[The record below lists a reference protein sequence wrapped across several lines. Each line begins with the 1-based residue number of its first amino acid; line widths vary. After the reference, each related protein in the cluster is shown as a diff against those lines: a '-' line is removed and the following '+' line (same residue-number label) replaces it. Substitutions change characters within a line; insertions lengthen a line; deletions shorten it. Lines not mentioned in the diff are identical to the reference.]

1 MVCKWVLSS
10 TNINQQESKTLAHA
24 CFDTPGIS
32 FFPKVNSLLVG
43 MVSALEAPEGCQHYV
58 DLAEI
63 PWDVQ
68 KSVSKDWI
76 AELAYW

>member
-1 MVCKWVLSS
+1 MQSS

-24 CFDTPGIS
+24 CVDTPRIS
-32 FFPKVNSLLVG
+32 FFTKVNTFIVG

-68 KSVSKDWI
+68 KSVSQDRI
-76 AELAYW
+76 AELAY

>member
-1 MVCKWVLSS
+1 
-10 TNINQQESKTLAHA
+10 
-24 CFDTPGIS
+24 
-32 FFPKVNSLLVG
+32 

-68 KSVSKDWI
+68 KSVSQDRI
-76 AELAYW
+76 AELAY